1 MPSIKYLILRRRG
14 APTRRTQ
21 DGDAS
26 LPLNSCRAFAL
37 FRLRSCSC
45 QVFLQARHQLDEIAW
60 AKAVVEL
67 VDEDAFPGV
76 ATGARGAG
84 QREEIGAAGDTR
96 RGPALDRR
104 GPDLVIA
111 EPAEELAK
119 AGDLLLVDAVKGLV
133 RDVATG
139 HAGAARR
146 DHDVD
151 IGIGDPFSELRGDL
165 VLLVAHD
172 PPRGD
177 AVPGGRREV
186 GKRVPG
192 TVLSRVAGVGHGQ

>member
-76 ATGARGAG
+76 ATGARRAG

-111 EPAEELAK
+111 EPAEEFAK
-119 AGDLLLVDAVKGLV
+119 AGNLLLVDAMKGLG
-133 RDVATG
+133 RYVAAG

-146 DHDVD
+146 NDDVD
-151 IGIGDPFSELRGDL
+151 IGIGDPLAQLRDDP
-165 VLLVAHD
+165 VLLVAD
-172 PPRGD
+172 DAARSNLVSGRRGEIGEC
-177 AVPGGRREV
+177 VPG
-186 GKRVPG
+186 P
-192 TVLSRVAGVGHGQ
+192 VLCRVAGVGHGQ